1 VLYTSTRWQDFSRDD
16 DKKKP
21 LTLRWVTT
29 VHDSGHSLRWLME
42 KRSILLTFT
51 PISFPPSGLQ
61 VDQRE
66 PSVDGNNNTW
76 GESYLN
82 QRSIGVQ

>member
-1 VLYTSTRWQDFSRDD
+1 MEEFKAIKQHLCFIDEKNERIKLQEVEQ
-16 DKKKP
+16 
-21 LTLRWVTT
+21 VEQ
-29 VHDSGHSLRWLME
+29 VE